1 MFMRWRSL
9 KTWQKATFA
18 LVIFAVAITIFLYG
32 YAFLYD
38 YLYAQNFPQIPV
50 TAYSTKNDPT
60 KFSDPA
66 ASLTVEIAN
75 VLQRLVS

>member
-1 MFMRWRSL
+1 MKWGSL
-9 KTWQKATFA
+9 KTWQKTTFT
-18 LVIFAVAITIFLYG
+18 LVIFVAVVITFLYG

-38 YLYAQNFPQIPV
+38 YLYAKNFPQIPV

-60 KFSDPA
+60 RFSDPA
-66 ASLTVEIAN
+66 ASFIVEMAN